1 MNRLVR
7 PVQFA
12 FEPDVVSV
20 FANLSFGASGAVTLN
35 QSSTDSSKGLCAAAI
50 NTISVTGNTTN
61 TSTSVASVSSFAGL
75 YVGMSISGAGIPAA
89 TTISAMNAGAGTITL
104 SQAATATATG
114 VALSVSGGQ
123 YVLTF
128 GRNATLKQLDAY
140 NKLLAIHHCWDES
153 ANQGGVSTAALAPA
167 SPSMFMVGNSISN
180 SQVAT
185 ITVQFGSYSGATFTA
200 QVPDSGSKVRML
212 VSLCRSSAI

>member
-20 FANLSFGASGAVTLN
+20 FANLSFGAAGAVTLN
-35 QSSTDSSKGLCAAAI
+35 QSATDSSKGLCAAAPVSTVI
-50 NTISVTGNTTN
+50 TATTDG
-61 TSTSVASVSSFAGL
+61 STAVLTAVSSFVGL
-75 YVGMSISGAGIPAA
+75 YVGMGISGAGIPAA
-89 TTISAMNAGAGTITL
+89 STISSMNAGSGTITISANTT
-104 SQAATATATG
+104 AAHAAEAVTVT
-114 VALSVSGGQ
+114 GGQ

-140 NKLLAIHHCWDES
+140 NKLLAMHHCWDES
-153 ANQGGVSTAALAPA
+153 GNQGSASVAALAPA
-167 SPSMFMVGNSISN
+167 ALSMFVVGNSISN

-185 ITVQFGSYSGATFTA
+185 ITVQFGSGAGTSFVA
-200 QVPDSGSKVRML
+200 AVPDSGSKVRLMF
-212 VSLCRSSAI
+212 SLCRSSAI

>member
-20 FANLSFGASGAVTLN
+20 FANLSFGAAGAVTLN
-35 QSSTDSSKGLCAAAI
+35 QNSTDSSKGLCAAAI

-75 YVGMSISGAGIPAA
+75 YVGMSITGAGIPAA

-104 SQAATATATG
+104 SQAATATASG
-114 VALSVSGGQ
+114 VALSISGGQ

-140 NKLLAIHHCWDES
+140 NRLLAIHHCWDES
-153 ANQGGVSTAALAPA
+153 ANQGGASTAALAPSA
-167 SPSMFMVGNSISN
+167 PAMFMVGNSISN